1 MVTYFPVQHY
11 VCLDD
16 PRVLLLDGERPI
28 QVAINNL
35 IVEPLLLD
43 AVLVH
48 SHHLAHVR
56 ALVVALPGAGEVNLL
71 RETWLVVIFVLD
83 GDNALGVGVEVFRA
97 RRMTNNGEVELSS
110 GLEVNELWVLQA
122 DQSIVGVDLER
133 SVFISAAKT
142 VDDPLFAA
150 VRADRPNLQDVHPGA
165 GELLD
170 LSRVQVLLEV

>member
-48 SHHLAHVR
+48 SHHLAHSEEVS
-56 ALVVALPGAGEVNLL
+56 VGELGE
-71 RETWLVVIFVLD
+71 ETID
-83 GDNALGVGVEVFRA
+83 
-97 RRMTNNGEVELSS
+97 M
-110 GLEVNELWVLQA
+110 
-122 DQSIVGVDLER
+122 DQSGGVC
-133 SVFISAAKT
+133 
-142 VDDPLFAA
+142 
-150 VRADRPNLQDVHPGA
+150 
-165 GELLD
+165 
-170 LSRVQVLLEV
+170 

>member
-16 PRVLLLDGERPI
+16 PRVLLLDGERSV

-35 IVEPLLLD
+35 IVKPLVLD

-48 SHHLAHVR
+48 SHHLTHVR

-83 GDNALGVGVEVFRA
+83 GDNAWGLGVEVF
-97 RRMTNNGEVELSS
+97 
-110 GLEVNELWVLQA
+110 
-122 DQSIVGVDLER
+122 
-133 SVFISAAKT
+133 
-142 VDDPLFAA
+142 
-150 VRADRPNLQDVHPGA
+150 
-165 GELLD
+165 
-170 LSRVQVLLEV
+170 